1 MMPSIKEQLS
11 KKIEKI
17 EQTIDFYLPEEKGL
31 QKTVLSAMNYSV
43 KVGASVCAQCL
54 WQRHMRCL
62 GERILL

>member
-43 KVGASVCAQCL
+43 KAGGYL
-54 WQRHMRCL
+54 Y
-62 GERILL
+62 

>member
-31 QKTVLSAMNYSV
+31 QK
-43 KVGASVCAQCL
+43 ASDDGRGKRSRL
-54 WQRHMRCL
+54 WMTFR
-62 GERILL
+62 

>member
-31 QKTVLSAMNYSV
+31 QTKIYR
-43 KVGASVCAQCL
+43 Q
-54 WQRHMRCL
+54 QRHCRFLQENQEFMV
-62 GERILL
+62 